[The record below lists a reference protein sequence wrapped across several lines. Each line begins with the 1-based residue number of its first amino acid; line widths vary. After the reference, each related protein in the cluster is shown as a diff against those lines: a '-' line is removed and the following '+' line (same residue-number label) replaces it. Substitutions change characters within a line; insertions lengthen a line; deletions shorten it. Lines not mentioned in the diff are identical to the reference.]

1 MHDLAKMLV
10 LDTEGPM
17 ADLVDELAE
26 QQEAIIVAGRSRK
39 AVLIAEES
47 WEQVQEAL
55 YLLSVP
61 GIRESMAELLQALY
75 DDGEFESE
83 FHDD

>member
-1 MHDLAKMLV
+1 MRDLADMLV
-10 LDTEGPM
+10 LETSGPM

-26 QQEAIIVAGRSRK
+26 SQETIIVAGRTQK
-39 AVLIAEES
+39 AVMITEDN

-61 GIRESMAELLQALY
+61 GMRESISQLIQALY
-75 DDGEFESE
+75 DDCEYELSL
-83 FHDD
+83 DY

>member
-1 MHDLAKMLV
+1 MRNLASMLV
-10 LDTEGPM
+10 LETTGPM

-26 QQEAIIVAGRSRK
+26 SQETIIVAGKTQK
-39 AVLIAEES
+39 AVMVTEEN

-61 GIRESMAELLQALY
+61 GMRESLSQLIQTLY
-75 DDGEFESE
+75 DDSE
-83 FHDD
+83 YELGLD